1 MWCPACPVS
10 LGRLTPLKGEGDVM
24 ERTLAEHIGSL
35 EQKLNALS
43 SLFMQENRTHRRNQ
57 LESELRAVES
67 ALAHYRLAFDLET
80 SLSSRSIATSTK
92 QPNETP

>member
-1 MWCPACPVS
+1 
-10 LGRLTPLKGEGDVM
+10 M
-24 ERTLAEHIGSL
+24 ERTLAEHIESL
-35 EQKLNALS
+35 QQKLNALN

-80 SLSSRSIATSTK
+80 SVPRRSNGTSTT
-92 QPNETP
+92 QSNDTP

>member
-1 MWCPACPVS
+1 
-10 LGRLTPLKGEGDVM
+10 M

-43 SLFMQENRTHRRNQ
+43 SLFMQENRAHRRNQ

-80 SLSSRSIATSTK
+80 SISRRSLGTK
-92 QPNETP
+92 GLNETP